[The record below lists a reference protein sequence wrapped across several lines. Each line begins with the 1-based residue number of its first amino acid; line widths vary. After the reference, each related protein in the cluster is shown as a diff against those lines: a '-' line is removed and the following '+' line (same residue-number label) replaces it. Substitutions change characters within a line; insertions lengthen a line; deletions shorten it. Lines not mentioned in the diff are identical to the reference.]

1 MAARVEKLSV
11 SLGAEEAAWA
21 REQAEAAGSSLSA
34 VLTEAVRRQR
44 KLQAMDLLLAE
55 LGTDDI
61 TEEDLT
67 AVRAEWR
74 R

>member
-1 MAARVEKLSV
+1 MATVEKLSV

-21 REQAEAAGSSLSA
+21 RQQAEASGRSLSA
-34 VLTEAVRRQR
+34 VLTDALRRQR
-44 KLQAMDLLLAE
+44 KLDAMDRLLAE

-61 TEEDLT
+61 TEEDLA

-74 R
+74 G

>member
-1 MAARVEKLSV
+1 MAASVEKLSV
-11 SLGAEEAAWA
+11 SLGVEEAAWA
-21 REQAEAAGSSLSA
+21 REQAEATGTSLSA

-44 KLQAMDLLLAE
+44 KLDAMDRLLAE
-55 LGTDDI
+55 LGTADI
-61 TEEDLT
+61 TEEDLA